1 MPGWGTNSYAYRN
14 RGLLYIKQH
23 KPEEACADSHKALS
37 LGFTE
42 NYGDEVEELVK
53 KNCQNLVDP
62 GRNCCQHKMHRTV
75 FFIDIL
81 HHTV

>member
-23 KPEEACADSHKALS
+23 KPEEACADLHKALS

-53 KNCQNLVDP
+53 KNCQNRP
-62 GRNCCQHKMHRTV
+62 GTRKM
-75 FFIDIL
+75 
-81 HHTV
+81 